1 MFCAN
6 CGTKQNEGEKFCP
19 NCGTKFDIKK
29 LEVEIKQEE
38 KNISDSSN
46 ANKENLKGESVE
58 TKSNNKYLDFWNN
71 KNKNNLLDVS
81 LFRSSGIIS
90 TIIEEYDFQYDVN
103 DSYEII
109 DESKGVFEFLYI
121 LDISSN
127 QIDYI
132 WKKIEDYNK
141 AAQESGYSKII
152 TEKSSGLVK
161 ALLVRKK
168 KGLLESLF
176 SWNPEYDFKQILKL
190 CEQVKKG

>member
-103 DSYEII
+103 DSYKII

-161 ALLVRKK
+161 ALLIRKK

>member
-38 KNISDSSN
+38 KNISDSSS

-103 DSYEII
+103 DSYKII

-168 KGLLESLF
+168 KGLLEALF

-190 CEQVKKG
+190 CEQIKRG

>member
-38 KNISDSSN
+38 KNISDSSS

>member
-19 NCGTKFDIKK
+19 NCGTKFEIKSLK
-29 LEVEIKQEE
+29 VEIKKEE
-38 KNISDSSN
+38 KNIIVSSS
-46 ANKENLKGESVE
+46 ANKENLKDKSVE
-58 TKSNNKYLDFWNN
+58 NKPNNRYLDFWNN
-71 KNKNNLLDVS
+71 KDNNKLLEIFY
-81 LFRSSGIIS
+81 FRSSGIIS
-90 TIIEEYDFQYDVN
+90 TIIEEYDFQYNVN
-103 DSYEII
+103 DTYKII

-141 AAQESGYSKII
+141 AAQEFGYSKII

-168 KGLLESLF
+168 KGLLEALF

-190 CEQVKKG
+190 CEQIKRG